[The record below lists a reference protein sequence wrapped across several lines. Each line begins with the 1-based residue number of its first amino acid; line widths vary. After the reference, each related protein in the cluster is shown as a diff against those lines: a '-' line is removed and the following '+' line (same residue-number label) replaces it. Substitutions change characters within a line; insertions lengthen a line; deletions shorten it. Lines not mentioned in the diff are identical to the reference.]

1 MAKEK
6 VMQLF
11 EQIIQ
16 TVDSYVW
23 GIPLIVLILGVGIY
37 LTVRLVF
44 LPIRKLGRAFKYMF
58 EKEEGAGEVSS
69 FGALCTALSATIGT
83 GNIVGVA
90 TAICAGG
97 PGALFWMWLAAF
109 FGMATKY
116 AEGLLAVKYRK
127 VYPDGHTLG
136 GPFYYIENGLGKR
149 WKFLAVIFAV
159 LGMCV
164 GLFGIGTFSQ
174 VNSITGAVNNVFVNA
189 PSVTLFGREYSIAV
203 IIGGLIVTAAVALV
217 LLGGVKRIAKV
228 SEMVVPFM
236 VILYVLICL
245 IILGANVTAIPQA
258 FADIVVGAFN
268 PKAVAGGIAGSMLVA
283 MQQGIARGIFS
294 NEAGLG
300 SAPIAAAAAKTKE
313 PVRQGLVS
321 MTGTFL
327 DTLIVC
333 TMTGLAIVITGAWD
347 PALGLEGVDVTIAA
361 FSSGLPGVLGTAGP
375 VLLMVCL
382 IFFAFTTILG
392 WNFYGERC
400 LEYIV
405 GRKKVAIYIYRILYI
420 LAVLIGP
427 YMTVAAV
434 WNIAD
439 IFNGLMAI
447 PNLIALALLSG
458 VVIRETKDY
467 FRRFPKGKD
476 ALPSVE
482 EEPATGEARD
492 FGIPPEGEPDKLS
505 PPGAQV
511 RASVRCGPRSF
522 PAGSGCAA
530 GRSSPFLRN
539 RLDKRSVFRYNS
551 R

>member
-1 MAKEK
+1 M
-6 VMQLF
+6 
-11 EQIIQ
+11 
-16 TVDSYVW
+16 
-23 GIPLIVLILGVGIY
+23 
-37 LTVRLVF
+37 
-44 LPIRKLGRAFKYMF
+44 
-58 EKEEGAGEVSS
+58 
-69 FGALCTALSATIGT
+69 
-83 GNIVGVA
+83 
-90 TAICAGG
+90 
-97 PGALFWMWLAAF
+97 
-109 FGMATKY
+109 
-116 AEGLLAVKYRK
+116 
-127 VYPDGHTLG
+127 
-136 GPFYYIENGLGKR
+136 
-149 WKFLAVIFAV
+149 
-159 LGMCV
+159 
-164 GLFGIGTFSQ
+164 
-174 VNSITGAVNNVFVNA
+174 NNVFDGA
-189 PSVTLFGREYSIAV
+189 PTVTLFGGEYSIAV
-203 IIGGLIVTAAVALV
+203 VIGGLLVAAAVALV

-268 PKAVAGGIAGSMLVA
+268 PQAVAGGIAGSMLVA

-294 NEAGLG
+294 NEAGLA

-327 DTLIVC
+327 DTLVVC
-333 TMTGLAIVITGAWD
+333 TMTGLAIVITGAWK
-347 PALGLEGVDVTIAA
+347 PEAGLEGVNVTIAA
-361 FSSGLPGVLGTAGP
+361 FSGGLPGVLGKIGP

-405 GRKKVAIYIYRILYI
+405 GRKKAAIYTYRILYI

-476 ALPSVE
+476 ALPSVG
-482 EEPATGEARD
+482 EEPATGDASD
-492 FGIPPEGEPDKLS
+492 FGIPPEGEASDFGI
-505 PPGAQV
+505 PPEGEADAAARAGEIADV
-511 RASVRCGPRSF
+511 RAGEIAAR
-522 PAGSGCAA
+522 AGEIAAAARTEARAARERGALAGRRRFCA
-530 GRSSPFLRN
+530 GRSSPVSAKG
-539 RLDKRSVFRYNS
+539 LDKRRLFGYNND

>member
-1 MAKEK
+1 
-6 VMQLF
+6 
-11 EQIIQ
+11 
-16 TVDSYVW
+16 
-23 GIPLIVLILGVGIY
+23 
-37 LTVRLVF
+37 
-44 LPIRKLGRAFKYMF
+44 
-58 EKEEGAGEVSS
+58 
-69 FGALCTALSATIGT
+69 
-83 GNIVGVA
+83 
-90 TAICAGG
+90 
-97 PGALFWMWLAAF
+97 
-109 FGMATKY
+109 
-116 AEGLLAVKYRK
+116 
-127 VYPDGHTLG
+127 
-136 GPFYYIENGLGKR
+136 
-149 WKFLAVIFAV
+149 
-159 LGMCV
+159 MCV

-268 PKAVAGGIAGSMLVA
+268 PQAVAGGIAGSMLVA

-482 EEPATGEARD
+482 EEPATSEARD

-511 RASVRCGPRSF
+511 RASVRCGPRAF

>member
-1 MAKEK
+1 MRRACSPSSTARSIPTATPSAAP
-6 VMQLF
+6 F
-11 EQIIQ
+11 II
-16 TVDSYVW
+16 
-23 GIPLIVLILGVGIY
+23 
-37 LTVRLVF
+37 
-44 LPIRKLGRAFKYMF
+44 
-58 EKEEGAGEVSS
+58 
-69 FGALCTALSATIGT
+69 
-83 GNIVGVA
+83 
-90 TAICAGG
+90 
-97 PGALFWMWLAAF
+97 
-109 FGMATKY
+109 
-116 AEGLLAVKYRK
+116 
-127 VYPDGHTLG
+127 
-136 GPFYYIENGLGKR
+136 IENGLGKR

-174 VNSITGAVNNVFVNA
+174 VNSITGAVNNVFDGA
-189 PSVTLFGREYSIAV
+189 PTVTLFGGEYSIAV
-203 IIGGLIVTAAVALV
+203 VIGGLLVAAAVALV

-268 PKAVAGGIAGSMLVA
+268 PQAVAGGIAGSMLVA

-294 NEAGLG
+294 NEAGLA

-327 DTLIVC
+327 DTLVVC
-333 TMTGLAIVITGAWD
+333 TMTGLAIVITGAWK
-347 PALGLEGVDVTIAA
+347 PEAGLEGVNVTIAA
-361 FSSGLPGVLGTAGP
+361 FSGGLPGVLGKIGP

-405 GRKKVAIYIYRILYI
+405 GRKKAAIYTYRILYI

-476 ALPSVE
+476 ALPSVG
-482 EEPATGEARD
+482 EEPDGGMRATSASRRKGRQATSASRRK
-492 FGIPPEGEPDKLS
+492 GRRTPRP
-505 PPGAQV
+505 V
-511 RASVRCGPRSF
+511 RAKLRTFVRAKLRPVRAKLPPRPVRRRVRRGNGALWPGGGDFVRADLPPFRQRVLTNGGFSGTITTDNF
-522 PAGSGCAA
+522 FAGGFAA
-530 GRSSPFLRN
+530 GAP
-539 RLDKRSVFRYNS
+539 
-551 R
+551 